1 MTLHISAAR
10 HHHTRKMIRQMVEDG
25 QIPPCAILLTL
36 FKPHSQPDYYEKP
49 KVTVRNP
56 LK

>member
-25 QIPPCAILLTL
+25 RIPPCAILLTL
-36 FKPHSQPDYYEKP
+36 FKPHSQPDYYKEKP
-49 KVTVRNP
+49 EVTVID
-56 LK
+56 